1 LDWIASRRAQPCHR
15 SWSFSGNLM
24 IMLMERIMNLR
35 FMIYSYFLF
44 HNNCVIVSVL
54 MRTCLLLWD
63 EILQINKIW
72 LHVLQTSIWESVNEQ
87 IWFDNKPQY
96 QHRCLRCCPEW
107 IHQVSHQLLSACWV
121 IISFTIISFMYEC
134 RHHAPPG
141 CFVWSIKHIEN
152 LKKNHPRAQ
161 I

>member
-1 LDWIASRRAQPCHR
+1 MYSKKQKKEKELDWIASRRVQLRHR

-24 IMLMERIMNLR
+24 IMLMKRIMNLR

-44 HNNCVIVSVL
+44 HNNCVIRYDC
-54 MRTCLLLWD
+54 MPF
-63 EILQINKIW
+63 K
-72 LHVLQTSIWESVNEQ
+72 LQTSIWESVDEQ

-121 IISFTIISFMYEC
+121 MISFTITAFMYEC

-141 CFVWSIKHIEN
+141 CFVWPLKHIEN
-152 LKKNHPRAQ
+152 LKRIIQELKFNVTFD
-161 I
+161 